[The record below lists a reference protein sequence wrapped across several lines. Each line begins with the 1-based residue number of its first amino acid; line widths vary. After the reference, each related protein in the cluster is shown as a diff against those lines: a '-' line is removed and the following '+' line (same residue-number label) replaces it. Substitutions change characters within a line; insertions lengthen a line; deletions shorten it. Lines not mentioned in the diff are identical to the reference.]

1 MILTLIWIAI
11 VILTVI
17 IFTGVK
23 FFPHHISDS
32 KPYFTAQITS
42 WIFSVTG
49 FFLIGMHLAMANIST
64 EIDYKKWDKEYR
76 GLAARIELWYEGAE
90 DDELWENVK
99 DYNLKLKNA
108 QIWANSPWTNWLHE
122 RECNKFETFD
132 MPNYE
137 RKKD

>member
-1 MILTLIWIAI
+1 MILTLIWIGI

-17 IFTGVK
+17 IFIGVK
-23 FFPHHISDS
+23 FFPYRMSDS
-32 KPYFTAQITS
+32 EPYFMAQVIS
-42 WIFSVTG
+42 LIFSIIG
-49 FFLIGMHLAMANIST
+49 FYLIGIHLAMANIST

-76 GLAARIELWYEGAE
+76 GLAARIELWYGGAE
-90 DDELWENVK
+90 DNELWENVK
-99 DYNLKLKNA
+99 DYNSKLKNA

-137 RKKD
+137 RKKG